1 MKTREGINLYRAI
14 LVFAAAC
21 LLFAPT
27 SQIPDGPPS
36 NFINP
41 GSIIWACMIIALS
54 QLLIIALLFLNSA
67 QRGSIQKELSASVER
82 YWELFDHS
90 PEAIGLLSLDGVFQ
104 DCNRAMEDLIRLPKA
119 EIAGRH
125 FTDLDILPSDA
136 GFRFMRLYKRL
147 ENAEGIN
154 HLEMYIIDHEGQV
167 RWIEVFASLLKKKNV
182 PQAVQVIIRDI
193 TERKWA
199 EHASS
204 EEKALAEALRDTAAM
219 LNSTLDLDKV
229 LSRVLANVWRVVYH
243 DAANIMLVEDGIARV
258 VGHQGYI
265 ERRIEADVMA
275 VRYEVAKTNNLKH
288 MTQTKDCLLISNVRE
303 YPGWIRTP
311 HTEWIGSN
319 LGVPIISTTGEVIG
333 FINLDS
339 ESEGFFT
346 PEHAERLQG
355 FATQAAVA
363 IRNAQLYEAEQNRRR
378 IAETLQ
384 QATAVLNTSL
394 ELEEVLNLILEQLSS
409 VIDYDSAAIQR
420 LDTGSNTLVINA
432 CQYFDHPERVIGLR
446 FPIEPKFPNMRVV
459 RERKPLAIADV
470 TVDYPH
476 FQSEANSFE
485 SGHIRSWLGVPL
497 TARDK
502 TIGII
507 TLDRTTVHPF
517 TEEDIGIVTAFAN
530 QAAVAIENAELYDS
544 LEGQNVLLE
553 ERVRERTAQ
562 LEEANRHLRMLS
574 ELKDEFVSNV
584 SHELRTPIANIK
596 LYHHL
601 LGSKPESSEKYL
613 ATLQRET
620 NRLEKIVEDILHI
633 SRIDQGELSL
643 DLKAVDLN
651 AMAESYVTDRQTL
664 AENRRLTLNLE
675 TNRKARPVLADQGML
690 GQVFSIILTNAIN
703 YTPEEGQ
710 INVRVI
716 EAIRGGQQWAGF
728 SISDSGPGI
737 PDDERERLFE
747 RFFRGLYARDS
758 GVPGTGL
765 GLSIAKEIVDR
776 HNGQIEVTNQG
787 INGAGVT
794 FMVWVPVCEA
804 EPLSPA

>member
-1 MKTREGINLYRAI
+1 MKTRDRVKLYGSI
-14 LVFAAAC
+14 LTFAAAC
-21 LLFAPT
+21 LLFAPNP
-27 SQIPDGPPS
+27 QITDAPPLDLIGPD
-36 NFINP
+36 
-41 GSIIWACMIIALS
+41 SIIWACAIVVLFQVAIIALM
-54 QLLIIALLFLNSA
+54 ILNHT
-67 QRGSIQKELSASVER
+67 RRKNIQKELSASVER
-82 YWELFDHS
+82 YQSLFDHS
-90 PEAIGLLSLDGVFQ
+90 PEGIGLISLDGKFL

-119 EIAGRH
+119 KIVGRH
-125 FTDLDILPSDA
+125 FTGLDILPSKSIYQ
-136 GFRFMRLYKRL
+136 FLRLYKRL
-147 ENAEGIN
+147 ENAEGTN
-154 HLEMYIIDHEGQV
+154 NLELYIIDREGQV
-167 RWIEVFASLLKKKNV
+167 RWIEVFASLLRKKNV
-182 PQAVQVIIRDI
+182 PQAVQVIVRDI

-204 EEKALAEALRDTAAM
+204 EEKAFAEALRDTAAM

-243 DAANIMLVEDGIARV
+243 DAANIMLVENGIARV
-258 VGHQGYI
+258 VGHRGYM
-265 ERRIEADVMA
+265 ERGLEADVMA
-275 VRYEVAKTNNLKH
+275 VRYEVAKTTNLQH

-303 YPGWIRTP
+303 YPGWILAP
-311 HTEWIGSN
+311 HTEWIRSN

-339 ESEGFFT
+339 EMEGFFT

-363 IRNAQLYEAEQNRRR
+363 IRNAQLYEAEQNRRQ

-420 LDTGSNTLVINA
+420 LDAGNNTLVIHA
-432 CQYFDHPERVIGLR
+432 CQYFDHPDKVVGLR

-459 RERKPLAIADV
+459 RERKPLAIDDV

-476 FQSEANSFE
+476 FQVEANSFE

-497 TARDK
+497 IARDK

-507 TLDRTTVHPF
+507 TLDRKTIHPF
-517 TEEDIGIVTAFAN
+517 TEEETGIVTAFAN
-530 QAAVAIENAELYDS
+530 QAAVAIENAALYDS
-544 LEGQNVLLE
+544 LEGQNALLE
-553 ERVRERTAQ
+553 ERVRERTIQ
-562 LEEANRHLRMLS
+562 LEEANRHLRRLS
-574 ELKDEFVSNV
+574 ELKDEFVANV

-633 SRIDQGELSL
+633 SRIDQGELNLMATS
-643 DLKAVDLN
+643 VDLN
-651 AMAESYVTDRQTL
+651 SIAESYVTDRQAL
-664 AENRRLTLNLE
+664 AKNRLLTLNLE
-675 TNRKARPVLADQGML
+675 TNQNIPLVLADQGML

-710 INVRVI
+710 IDVRVI
-716 EAIRGGQQWAGF
+716 DDVRDGQPWAGF

-737 PDDERERLFE
+737 PEDERDRLFE
-747 RFFRGLYARDS
+747 RFFRGLHAQDS

-765 GLSIAKEIVDR
+765 GLSIAKEIIDR
-776 HNGQIEVTNQG
+776 HEGQIEVTYQG
-787 INGAGVT
+787 INGTGVT
-794 FMVWVPVCEA
+794 FTVWI
-804 EPLSPA
+804 PACDEESG